1 MDRDKQL
8 CWGAKQ
14 NCLARENFFHSNLVY
29 IPFGGIKGCLLKI
42 IQPDFYVLSVRA
54 LTYSSM
60 ICYDTDDEITNI
72 YARG

>member
-1 MDRDKQL
+1 MAAY
-8 CWGAKQ
+8 C
-14 NCLARENFFHSNLVY
+14 
-29 IPFGGIKGCLLKI
+29 KI
-42 IQPDFYVLSVRA
+42 IQPDFCVLSIRA